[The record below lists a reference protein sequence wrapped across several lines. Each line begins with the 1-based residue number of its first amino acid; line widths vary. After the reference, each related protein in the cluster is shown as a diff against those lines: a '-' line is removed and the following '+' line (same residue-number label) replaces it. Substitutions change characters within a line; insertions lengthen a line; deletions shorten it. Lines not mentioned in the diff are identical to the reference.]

1 MLRCLICINSGTRFC
16 RVHLF
21 SQEERNTKFFHKIAK
36 IKCTNKSITI
46 HEDDLV
52 YDPDDIEKLLVN
64 FSERIFNNM
73 DTGIID
79 DYIPYIVDNIMNAML
94 TNLPSSEEVNQAIF

>member
-1 MLRCLICINSGTRFC
+1 M
-16 RVHLF
+16 
-21 SQEERNTKFFHKIAK
+21 
-36 IKCTNKSITI
+36 
-46 HEDDLV
+46 
-52 YDPDDIEKLLVN
+52 VN

-94 TNLPSSEEVNQAIF
+94 TNLPSSEEVNQAIFW